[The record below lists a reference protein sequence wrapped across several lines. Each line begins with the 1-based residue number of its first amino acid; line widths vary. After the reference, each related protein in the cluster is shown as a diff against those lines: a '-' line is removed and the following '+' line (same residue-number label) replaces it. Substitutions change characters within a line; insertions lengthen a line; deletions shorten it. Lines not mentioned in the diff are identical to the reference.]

1 MYPYKKCILEFIFS
15 PRTSSTKKG
24 WNQYQTESTQRD
36 YSVLFKFVITN
47 KLPSD
52 NIFADEGEF
61 FFFFIIKF
69 MLFVLCTMEGCKLM
83 VAIASA
89 RPVHVRTSP
98 EKMMDFGSCF
108 TGNAV
113 IKNIEVLGNDYVHV
127 HQCFTHV

>member
-61 FFFFIIKF
+61 FFFSSLSLCY
-69 MLFVLCTMEGCKLM
+69 LFCVQWK
-83 VAIASA
+83 AAS
-89 RPVHVRTSP
+89 
-98 EKMMDFGSCF
+98 
-108 TGNAV
+108 
-113 IKNIEVLGNDYVHV
+113 
-127 HQCFTHV
+127 